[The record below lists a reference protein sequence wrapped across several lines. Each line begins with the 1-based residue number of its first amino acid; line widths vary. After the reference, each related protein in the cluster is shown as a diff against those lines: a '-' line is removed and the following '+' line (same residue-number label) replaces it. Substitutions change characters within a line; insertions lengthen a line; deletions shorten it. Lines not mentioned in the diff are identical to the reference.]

1 MALGGHV
8 AEQEQA
14 YHAHLAE
21 QQATDDAFA
30 EFGVATEQEEFEF
43 EVMTVWREFVPILPL
58 FDYVALTRN
67 PYSGTVMGIDWVA
80 IDILLRRVD
89 ISVTPDDF
97 ANFRVAITGYA
108 NAINE
113 HLAASAN
120 Q

>member
-1 MALGGHV
+1 MALGKHV
-8 AEQEQA
+8 AVQEQA
-14 YHAHLAE
+14 YQAYLAE

-30 EFGVATEQEEFEF
+30 EFGVATEQEDFEF
-43 EVMTVWREFVPILPL
+43 EVMTVWREFTPILPL
-58 FDYVALTRN
+58 FDYVVLTRN

-89 ISVTPDDF
+89 IRVTPDDF

-113 HLAASAN
+113 HLAAREN

>member
-1 MALGGHV
+1 MAL
-8 AEQEQA
+8 QEHA

-21 QQATDDAFA
+21 SQATDDAFA
-30 EFGVATEQEEFEF
+30 EFGVATEQADFKF
-43 EVMTVWREFVPILPL
+43 EVRTVWREFVPILPL
-58 FDYVALTRN
+58 FDYVVLTRN
-67 PYSGTVMGIDWVA
+67 PYSGTVMGVDWVA
-80 IDILLRRVD
+80 IDVLLKRED
-89 ISVTPDDF
+89 IFVTPADF

>member
-1 MALGGHV
+1 MALGRHV

-43 EVMTVWREFVPILPL
+43 EVMTVWREFTPILPL
-58 FDYVALTRN
+58 FDYVVLTRN

-80 IDILLRRVD
+80 IDILLHRVD